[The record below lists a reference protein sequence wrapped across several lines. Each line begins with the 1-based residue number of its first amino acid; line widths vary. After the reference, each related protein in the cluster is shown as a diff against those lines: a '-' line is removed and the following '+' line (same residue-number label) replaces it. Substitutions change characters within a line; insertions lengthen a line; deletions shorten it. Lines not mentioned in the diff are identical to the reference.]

1 MAPRRTAHPK
11 KPTPTLGKTSV
22 TKKPIIK
29 QVTTTTTKS
38 HKKATTNITA
48 KTFPCA
54 CSKHCSFN
62 AAKIDL
68 RMVLGRPEFNE
79 YPAVHCACK
88 IYYKCAKCW
97 AAAHH
102 ELPAVLPCG
111 CGITKR
117 GVDFWGAAIFARR
130 AMIRKKEEE
139 KKQKEEEEKKQKEER
154 ERQAEQKKREQ
165 LWAEFDWGSDLTDL
179 ED

>member
-1 MAPRRTAHPK
+1 
-11 KPTPTLGKTSV
+11 LGKTSV

-29 QVTTTTTKS
+29 QVTTTTKS
-38 HKKATTNITA
+38 HKKATTNIMA
-48 KTFPCA
+48 KTFRCA
-54 CSKHCSFN
+54 CSKDCSFN
-62 AAKIDL
+62 AVKIDL

-79 YPAVHCACK
+79 NPAVHCACK
-88 IYYKCAKCW
+88 IYYKCAKRW

-139 KKQKEEEEKKQKEER
+139 EKKQKEEEKKKQKEER
-154 ERQAEQKKREQ
+154 ERQAEQKKREE